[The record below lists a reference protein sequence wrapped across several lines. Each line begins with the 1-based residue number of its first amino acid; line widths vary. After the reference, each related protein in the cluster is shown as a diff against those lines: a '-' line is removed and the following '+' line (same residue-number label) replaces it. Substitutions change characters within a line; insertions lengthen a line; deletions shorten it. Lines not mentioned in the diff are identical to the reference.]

1 LVGEIISRIERRGL
15 TIRAARLLSVTPE
28 MAAQHYAEHKDKPF
42 YEELVTHITSAPI
55 FAMIVEGPSAVRVVR
70 GMMGVT
76 NPLDAAP
83 GTVRGDFGLDVKR
96 NVVHS
101 ADSLA
106 SAERELAIFFPEGG
120 ELTH

>member
-1 LVGEIISRIERRGL
+1 MVGEIISRIERRGL
-15 TIRAARLLSVTPE
+15 AIRAARLLSVTPE